1 MLVAID
7 TETTGLNPFVHD
19 ILVAAF
25 EHFDIP
31 VDGRHTALGD
41 AIATRKLYERILLQF

>member
-19 ILVAAF
+19 ILVAA
-25 EHFDIP
+25 
-31 VDGRHTALGD
+31 
-41 AIATRKLYERILLQF
+41 IATKELYERILLQL